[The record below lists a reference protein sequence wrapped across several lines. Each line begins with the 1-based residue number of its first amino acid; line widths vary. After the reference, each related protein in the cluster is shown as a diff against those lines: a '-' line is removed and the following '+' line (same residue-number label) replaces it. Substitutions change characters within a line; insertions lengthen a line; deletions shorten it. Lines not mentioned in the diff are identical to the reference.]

1 MSIFTNF
8 EMLAFNLT
16 NKIIG
21 APTTYTPAAAPSTPK
36 TINAVFE
43 MQFVEASGV
52 QMQKPCVRIYLADL
66 PAYPQKMDRILNG
79 AIVYVVEVIQP
90 DSFGGATLYLKKQ

>member
-43 MQFVEASGV
+43 MAFVEAAGV
-52 QMQKPCVRIYLADL
+52 QTQKPTVRIYLADL
-66 PAYPQKMDRILNG
+66 LAYPQKNDTIVNG
-79 AIVYVVEVIQP
+79 AISYKVEVVQP
-90 DSFGGATLYLKKQ
+90 DSFGGATLVLKKA